1 MLSTAVAKE
10 IQKNLSGLKSVGE
23 LGTYAGEIL
32 DFVRRKDGIRY
43 AEKRLND
50 YIESAKKSVSR
61 LPASQSRDYLEGMTE
76 YVAKRRI

>member
-1 MLSTAVAKE
+1 MTFTGDDKQDIKTTVIE
-10 IQKNLSGLKSVGE
+10 SGHPE
-23 LGTYAGEIL
+23 YAGEIL